1 MNTAKMDIL
10 VGLQWGDEGKGKFID
25 HICPN
30 YDIIARF
37 NGGSNAGH
45 TIFWNEKK
53 VTLKQLPSGVFYS
66 HVQNVIGTG
75 TVVNLSQLRNEI
87 EQLSLT
93 YPKLIFKER
102 LFISKKAHLVLP
114 TDPYWDIYFE
124 NSDDYRTIGTTKNG
138 IGCAYSNKT
147 RRQGFRISDIFQTE
161 FTNTIKKAIH
171 FAYTELT
178 EKGVEMID
186 FDSMMMKFL
195 ADIEF
200 LKELSIIDTEL
211 FLNSSL
217 NLGKRILAEG
227 AQATMLD
234 IDHGTYP
241 FVTSSNTIA
250 SAACVSLGVSPS
262 KVGEIFGV
270 FKAYV
275 TRVGDGPFPSE
286 LKDELEDELRTKGH
300 EFGSN
305 TGRPRRIG
313 WLDLPALKYAVMLNG
328 VTQLIMTK
336 ADVLNEME
344 VVQLCEHYEID
355 NKSQEIAAMD
365 DTFSLALPKWKRFE
379 GWKTNFSAIS
389 KEEEL
394 PKELLAYISFLTNQL
409 QTPLN
414 YLSIGPKREDII
426 SLSEN

>member
-30 YDIIARF
+30 YDIVARF
-37 NGGSNAGH
+37 NGGANAGH
-45 TIFWNEKK
+45 TIFWNDKK
-53 VTLKQLPSGVFYS
+53 ITLKQLPSGIFYS
-66 HVQNVIGTG
+66 HIQNVIGTG
-75 TVVNLSQLRNEI
+75 TVVNPSQLRNEI
-87 EQLSLT
+87 EELEKKCPELN
-93 YPKLIFKER
+93 FRNR
-102 LFISKKAHLVLP
+102 LFISKKAYLVLP
-114 TDPYWDIYFE
+114 TDKYWDIYFE

-138 IGCAYSNKT
+138 IGSAYSNKIK
-147 RRQGFRISDIFQTE
+147 RHGFRISDIFNENFETE
-161 FTNTIKKAIH
+161 VRNSIYQSFN
-171 FAYTELT
+171 ELLN
-178 EKGVEMID
+178 KGIEMMS
-186 FDSMMMKFL
+186 FDIMMKAFFADLAFL
-195 ADIEF
+195 R
-200 LKELSIIDTEL
+200 ELAVIDTEV
-211 FLNSSL
+211 FLNNSL
-217 NLGKRILAEG
+217 QSNKRVLAEG

-241 FVTSSNTIA
+241 YVTSSNTIA

-286 LKDELEDELRTKGH
+286 LNNDLADKLRTKGH

-328 VTQLIMTK
+328 VTKLIMTK

-344 VVQLCEHYEID
+344 NIELCEMYKVKD
-355 NKSQEIAAMD
+355 VDQEIASMD
-365 DTFSLALPKWKRFE
+365 DTFSIALPIWKSFK
-379 GWKTNFSAIS
+379 GWNSQFSTIYS
-389 KEEEL
+389 KEEL
-394 PKELLAYISFLTNQL
+394 PKELLDYVLFLSDQL
-409 QTPLN
+409 EVPLSH
-414 YLSIGPKREDII
+414 LSIGPKREDII
-426 SLSEN
+426 TL